1 MSSALVEDKPGDLW
15 LLIDG
20 WTLHLQAANRS
31 PKTIRSYVDTVRD
44 SLGQFLLTMGYPVN
58 VAEIRSQHLAS
69 YQADQLRRF
78 SAGTAALRHRTLKV
92 FFTWLVREGEIPSS
106 PMANLAPP
114 TVGEIEVPVIPIED
128 VRKLLA
134 TCANANFDDRRDAA
148 IIRLF
153 YDTGLRLA
161 EMAGLQVDDVDISGK
176 VLHVT
181 GKGNKG
187 RAACYATKTA
197 TAVNRYLRERSKHS
211 AKDSPAWWIGSPR
224 CNDAVRYRTDVE
236 KALCPCWN
244 RSHPS
249 SSVSAFLCGGLVGG
263 RWIGG
268 RPDATCRL
276 VESGHVVT
284 VRPLHGSRTCYG
296 GA

>member
-44 SLGQFLLTMGYPVN
+44 SLGQFLLTMGCPLN

-128 VRKLLA
+128 MRKLLA
-134 TCANANFDDRRDAA
+134 TCANANFDDRRDATM
-148 IIRLF
+148 IRLF

-161 EMAGLQVDDVDISGK
+161 EMAGLQVGDVDISGK

-187 RAACYATKTA
+187 RAA
-197 TAVNRYLRERSKHS
+197 RSQ
-211 AKDSPAWWIGSPR
+211 PR
-224 CNDAVRYRTDVE
+224 QPPR
-236 KALCPCWN
+236 
-244 RSHPS
+244 
-249 SSVSAFLCGGLVGG
+249 
-263 RWIGG
+263 
-268 RPDATCRL
+268 
-276 VESGHVVT
+276 
-284 VRPLHGSRTCYG
+284 
-296 GA
+296 